1 MNPDK
6 TYTYNPHWTMDTIP
20 DHDEPARKMDKVIRR
35 VTVDDTDLPG
45 SDCERGIKPLPFFW
59 WLNPWRHME
68 LLFNAYKDTTEVCNA
83 WRRAYHLQSDE
94 AERLRQSIY
103 DLRNELDTAKVERD
117 ASNDAVRY
125 LRNKSKKG
133 KRRG

>member
-6 TYTYNPHWTMDTIP
+6 TYTYNPDDFKWTMDNI
-20 DHDEPARKMDKVIRR
+20 
-35 VTVDDTDLPG
+35 VTEKYTYTPTGLTDAAYCNGKNWRMVP
-45 SDCERGIKPLPFFW
+45 KLPFW
-59 WLNPWRHME
+59 WFLNPWKTVE
-68 LLFNAYKDTTEVCNA
+68 DLNLSLLKAVADHADDAKG
-83 WRRAYHLQSDE
+83 RDE
-94 AERLRQSIY
+94 ATERLRQSIY

-117 ASNDAVRY
+117 AANDAVRY

>member
-1 MNPDK
+1 
-6 TYTYNPHWTMDTIP
+6 
-20 DHDEPARKMDKVIRR
+20 
-35 VTVDDTDLPG
+35 
-45 SDCERGIKPLPFFW
+45 
-59 WLNPWRHME
+59 ME
-68 LLFNAYKDTTEVCNA
+68 LLFDAYKDTTEVCNA

-117 ASNDAVRY
+117 AANDAVRY